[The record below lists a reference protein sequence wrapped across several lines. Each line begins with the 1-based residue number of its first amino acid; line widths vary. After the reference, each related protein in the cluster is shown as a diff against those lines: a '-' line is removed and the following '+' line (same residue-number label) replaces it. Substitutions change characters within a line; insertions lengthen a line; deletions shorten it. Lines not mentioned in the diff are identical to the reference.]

1 LHLLGRLRGSGR
13 ERWVR
18 VTHERWSPR
27 ITRFARFL
35 ETLPATAAPTKPEAA
50 ASFARSAL
58 DYMISCLPDT
68 IDLVDRLE
76 LGRLLAGFLGFE
88 YRDDGL
94 FEVDAYALE
103 NKLVRGKP
111 DQAPQV
117 TVLGQALLRL
127 YGKDAVRWLLS
138 VEVAQNKGRWDP
150 HHASRELLHAA
161 LSASIETLIPD
172 GQRYY
177 PHDRRTLLRLESLGV
192 LTGLSENR
200 DTFDLVE
207 SMRDVVEAALAD
219 GPWHRAIAAAIEDER
234 TGAFPKLRS
243 GPTEVA
249 VEQTKLVAHEVRNAL
264 IPARIRLEALRA
276 AVPEPQVS
284 RVDAVQRGVV
294 RVLTF
299 VDEMVATSELVAE
312 PVTSCELATLVREAL
327 SWVDEG
333 ERVHVEVASVALRVR
348 APRTR
353 LARSIANLLRN
364 ALQATQVGQAVRITM
379 HLLDDSVR
387 VTVDDAG
394 PGVPDDA
401 RERVFQEGYTTRT
414 DGSGYGLA
422 YVRRV
427 VVDGL
432 RGRVWCETSDLGGAR
447 FVIEL
452 PEVEVE
458 Q

>member
-1 LHLLGRLRGSGR
+1 
-13 ERWVR
+13 
-18 VTHERWSPR
+18 
-27 ITRFARFL
+27 
-35 ETLPATAAPTKPEAA
+35 
-50 ASFARSAL
+50 
-58 DYMISCLPDT
+58 MIGCLPDAA
-68 IDLVDRLE
+68 DLIDRLE
-76 LGRLLAGFLGFE
+76 LGRLLAGFPGFE

-94 FEVDAYALE
+94 FEVDAYALA
-103 NKLVRGKP
+103 NKLIRGKP
-111 DQAPQV
+111 DHASQV

-127 YGKDAVRWLLS
+127 HGKDAVRWLLS
-138 VEVAQNKGRWDP
+138 VEVSQNKGRWDP
-150 HHASRELLHAA
+150 HHASRELLNAA
-161 LSASIETLIPD
+161 LLAPIETIIPD

-177 PHDRRTLLRLESLGV
+177 LHDRTTLLRLESLGV
-192 LTGLSENR
+192 LTGLSETR

-207 SMRDVVEAALAD
+207 SMRDVVEAALVD

-234 TGAFPKLRS
+234 TAAFPELRS
-243 GPTEVA
+243 GPTEAA

-276 AVPEPQVS
+276 AVPEPQVR
-284 RVDAVQRGVV
+284 RVEAVQRGIV

-299 VDEMVATSELVAE
+299 VEEMVAASELVAE
-312 PVTSCELATLVREAL
+312 PLTSCDLAALIGEATG
-327 SWVDEG
+327 WVDDG
-333 ERVHVEVASVALRVR
+333 ERVHVEAASAAVRVR

-353 LARSIANLLRN
+353 LARSIANVVRN
-364 ALQATQVGQAVRITM
+364 ALQATQVGQAVRITT
-379 HLLDDSVR
+379 HLSGDTVR
-387 VTVDDAG
+387 VAVDDAG

-432 RGRVWCETSDLGGAR
+432 RGRVWCESSDLGGAR

-458 Q
+458 R